1 MNEDTNRTIDRCALL
16 REQHRQ
22 IVGKETRTKVKK
34 NSLNKN
40 KEPYLRAKYKI
51 IFINKNTLENK
62 RIYFRT
68 KQTKKQNARIEMEAE
83 RSNEREQTKQEKK
96 NAGMIVQTSEIPVA
110 KRWREC
116 VGRQPHART
125 IAMVCEVS
133 HIHAHESR

>member
-1 MNEDTNRTIDRCALL
+1 MKQDTNKTIDRCALL

-34 NSLNKN
+34 DSLNKN

-51 IFINKNTLENK
+51 IFINKHTLENK

-68 KQTKKQNARIEMEAE
+68 KQTKETKRKNRDGSGTIERTRA
-83 RSNEREQTKQEKK
+83 NKTREK

-110 KRWREC
+110 KK
-116 VGRQPHART
+116 V
-125 IAMVCEVS
+125 V
-133 HIHAHESR
+133 

>member
-1 MNEDTNRTIDRCALL
+1 MKEDTNRTIDRCALL

-34 NSLNKN
+34 DSLNKN

-68 KQTKKQNARIEMEAE
+68 KQTKNKTQEARWKRNDRTNASKQNKRKI
-83 RSNEREQTKQEKK
+83 

-110 KRWREC
+110 KR
-116 VGRQPHART
+116 
-125 IAMVCEVS
+125 
-133 HIHAHESR
+133 